1 MKKLHVLLFLL
12 VPLSDSF
19 SQQEDTYLSK
29 RDSIKFK
36 KLGLDLYKDGI
47 KISKF
52 QLENILFF
60 DRRYKV
66 NKAFNIFFQVVA
78 APYVIL
84 GVASFASIGRTP
96 GGWRGLNVLAGV
108 VGLGLGG
115 AGYGISRPFRRGF
128 LKNRFQR
135 DRFIHKILEENT
147 DYSR

>member
-1 MKKLHVLLFLL
+1 MKKLYLLLFLL

-47 KISKF
+47 KVSKF

-84 GVASFASIGRTP
+84 GVASFASIRRTP

-128 LKNRFQR
+128 LKNKFLR
-135 DRFIHKILEENT
+135 DTMIQKILKEVN
-147 DYSR
+147 